1 MDIDINNSPD
11 VGNNGNS
18 NDEAVIALSIV
29 LALVLLGIIAGL
41 LYYKRRLGVVD
52 FNFLR
57 GFISFHRPLIAF
69 INEKMKRDS
78 SQSVRSSSSDLS
90 RDNNIGYKNELSTQN
105 GKVNTELSS

>member
-41 LYYKRRLGVVD
+41 LYYKRRSGVVD
-52 FNFLR
+52 INFWRSL
-57 GFISFHRPLIAF
+57 ISFTGPLLHLS
-69 INEKMKRDS
+69 MKR
-78 SQSVRSSSSDLS
+78 
-90 RDNNIGYKNELSTQN
+90 
-105 GKVNTELSS
+105 

>member
-1 MDIDINNSPD
+1 M
-11 VGNNGNS
+11 
-18 NDEAVIALSIV
+18 IALSIV

-41 LYYKRRLGVVD
+41 IYYKRRYGVAD
-52 FNFLR
+52 LIFCTFY
-57 GFISFHRPLIAF
+57 FFHRPLIAF

-78 SQSVRSSSSDLS
+78 TQSVRSSSSDLS